1 MLFYY
6 TTLLRFCCFS
16 IFLNLISTRVKLGFP
31 CCVVVHSIQT
41 EPETR
46 LNFFDC
52 EVNNTKQQQQY
63 TGPML
68 LGTAEVDLIEI
79 K

>member
-1 MLFYY
+1 V
-6 TTLLRFCCFS
+6 LLS
-16 IFLNLISTRVKLGFP
+16 IVFT
-31 CCVVVHSIQT
+31 T

-52 EVNNTKQQQQY
+52 VVNNTKQHQQY
-63 TGPML
+63 TGPTRV
-68 LGTAEVDLIEI
+68 GTAKVDLIEI